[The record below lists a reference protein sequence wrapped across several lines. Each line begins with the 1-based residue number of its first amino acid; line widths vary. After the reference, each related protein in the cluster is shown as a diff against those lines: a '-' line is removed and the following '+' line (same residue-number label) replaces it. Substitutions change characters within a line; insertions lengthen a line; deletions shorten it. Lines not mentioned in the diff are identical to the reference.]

1 MYYDPEKKKKL
12 YLVLQ
17 TLLKGG
23 HEPDFRMK
31 TAGIEARFIFFFNK
45 RPGF

>member
-1 MYYDPEKKKKL
+1 MYYDPEKKKI
-12 YLVLQ
+12 VLSFADII
-17 TLLKGG
+17 KGRSWARFQD
-23 HEPDFRMK
+23 E